1 MGLTSKFIQKEID
14 DGNTLVLDNKFNT
27 RKIVIFSDWH
37 LGTGGNNDNSLKNC
51 LYIFEA
57 LKYYNENNYLVI
69 LLGDTFE
76 LAEKKQHRGHKE
88 HTRGHNVDSDGNLH
102 EKQSRHSTWKS

>member
-27 RKIVIFSDWH
+27 KKIVIFSDWH

-57 LKYYNENNYLVI
+57 LKYYNENNQCM
-69 LLGDTFE
+69 LLGFGSTYEERNRLYKISSF
-76 LAEKKQHRGHKE
+76 ATGKYPFPGFGHV
-88 HTRGHNVDSDGNLH
+88 NNYSFLYF
-102 EKQSRHSTWKS
+102 